1 MQGRDRPRVPCIDR
15 AEKRKRLSSAKFA
28 KKDPVWSHS
37 KRCLQQILGIH
48 FCFPAI
54 SPGRDQADRV
64 CVDKP
69 DFRGVFDEDQSLGGI
84 DLLD

>member
-15 AEKRKRLSSAKFA
+15 AEKRKRLSFA
-28 KKDPVWSHS
+28 KQDPVCSHS

-64 CVDKP
+64 CVDQP